1 MIRTETQGAVD
12 VLQVDGTLNA
22 EKAEELVT
30 TLQPIVTTGAPMVV
44 LDLSHVQVI
53 DSDGLESLLDS
64 ADLVSKYGG
73 TIKLAAPT
81 PLVSDILRLSGVG
94 KRFEIF
100 SNTKTGVGSFAR

>member
-12 VLQVDGTLNA
+12 VLQLDGSLNVD
-22 EKAEELVT
+22 KAEELAS
-30 TLQPIVTTGAPMVV
+30 TLATIVTAGAPMVV

-73 TIKLAAPT
+73 TVKLAAPT
-81 PLVSDILRLSGVG
+81 PLVADILRLSGVG

-100 SNTKTGVGSFAR
+100 GNTKMGVGSFAR